1 MNSFDVRHADGKNAV
16 VTLSRNVIGG
26 ADALDFSTQLSALIT
41 SGVRRIIVDLA
52 EVELI
57 NSSGLGMLVQ
67 GLSLMRKSGGIVVLA
82 SVPERVQKHLEM
94 TRLSSVCTIFSSV
107 EAALAGN

>member
-1 MNSFDVRHADGKNAV
+1 MNSFDVRHADGENAV
-16 VTLSRNVIGG
+16 ITLSRNVIGG
-26 ADALDFSTQLSALIT
+26 ADALDFSTQLATLVA
-41 SGVRRIIVDLA
+41 SGVKRVIIDLA

-67 GLSLMRKSGGIVVLA
+67 GHSLLRKSGGIIVLA

-94 TRLSSVCTIFSSV
+94 TRLNSVFTVFPSV
-107 EAALAGN
+107 EAALLAN